1 MNKLVTIAIASY
13 NNGKYIER
21 CVESVIHQTYQNLE
35 IMIVDDGSN
44 DDTLSRLE
52 KYKSDKRIKIICKE
66 NGGLSSVR
74 QMALEMAQGDYISFI
89 DADDYLADFYVKSM
103 LSKILQDKS
112 NVCVCSTQFINES
125 GDALT
130 RETKTFLCKESKSPI
145 YVNPQKLSNSG
156 DTEIKQLHLS
166 DSWNKMYD
174 LSFLRN
180 SGVSFCM
187 PKGLNGTD
195 TIFNRLLVLH
205 SPVYSTISVK
215 GYIHVIYSSSAVHRK
230 KKNLFKSFLAISKK
244 IIEECEKIGIR
255 NQLDDYISRKLYAQF
270 YVAYID
276 VFRETNGYKDALLEL
291 TNMFAMYRDFVKRH
305 DVKEIN
311 VIKIKPSSVLIFT
324 IMLKYLRPVVPIYV
338 RLRENIN
345 NK

>member
-1 MNKLVTIAIASY
+1 MECLVSIAIASY
-13 NNGKYIER
+13 NNAQYIER
-21 CVESVIHQTYQNLE
+21 CVESVIQQTYSNLE
-35 IMIVDDGSN
+35 ILIIDDGSQ

-52 KYKSDKRIKIICKE
+52 KYKPDRRIKTVCKE

-74 QMALEMAQGDYISFI
+74 QKALDIATGDYICFI
-89 DADDYLADFYVKSM
+89 DADDYLADFYVESM

-145 YVNPQKLSNSG
+145 YVNPQKLLNSG
-156 DTEIKQLHLS
+156 DIEIKQLHLS

-180 SGVSFCM
+180 AGVRFCM

-205 SPVYSTISVK
+205 SPVYSTISAK
-215 GYIHVIYSSSAVHRK
+215 GYIHVIYGSSAVHRK
-230 KKNLFKSFLAISKK
+230 KKNLFKSFLIITEKV
-244 IIEECEKIGIR
+244 IEECENMGIR
-255 NQLDDYISRKLYAQF
+255 SQLDDYISKKLYAQF

-276 VFRETNGYKDALLEL
+276 VFRETKGYKDASLEL
-291 TNMFAMYRDFVKRH
+291 TNMFATYKNFINEHNIKR
-305 DVKEIN
+305 IN
-311 VIKIKPSSVLIFT
+311 IIKLRPKSLLVFIL
-324 IMLKYLRPVVPIYV
+324 MLTYLRPVVPIYISM
-338 RLRENIN
+338 RELF
-345 NK
+345 K